1 MSYCWLN
8 RVKKLLVKKLLKNAW
23 DKYHNKRRKQKAA
36 EYYNK
41 NADLIKL
48 EARNK
53 HRNLSESEKN
63 KKGNIKEKD
72 TT

>member
-1 MSYCWLN
+1 MHGIN
-8 RVKKLLVKKLLKNAW
+8 
-23 DKYHNKRRKQKAA
+23 DKGGKEKAA
-36 EYYNK
+36 EYYRK
-41 NADLIKL
+41 NADLIRL

-53 HRNLSESEKN
+53 YRSLPKKL